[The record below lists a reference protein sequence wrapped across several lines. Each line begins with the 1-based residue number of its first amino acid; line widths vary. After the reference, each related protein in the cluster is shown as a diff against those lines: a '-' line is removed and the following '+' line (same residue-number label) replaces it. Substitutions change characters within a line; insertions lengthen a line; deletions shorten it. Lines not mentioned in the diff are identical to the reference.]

1 MFDETLHAQ
10 HISSSPGEPTSPAHP
25 VEPIRPPYFAT
36 LGKIALLFVVASVA
50 YLPSIKGGFIFDDD
64 LLLTDNALIQAPDG
78 LLRFWYTT
86 QQPDYVPLT
95 CSTLWFEWRLWG
107 MNSTGYH
114 VTNLLLHIAA
124 CLLIWVLLQK
134 LLIPGGF
141 LASLLFA
148 IHPVNVESVAWVE
161 QRKNTLSMF
170 FFLLSIC
177 WYLKSDWKP
186 TSPPEF
192 SSRRCVALWYFMSLL
207 AFALAVFSKG
217 SVAILP
223 LLLLLIVWWQ
233 RGRIA
238 MRDLLRT
245 MPFFLLVAVL
255 TPVILWFVT
264 RGTGGTVRDATFIE
278 RLLGSGTIIWFYLSK
293 ALAPIGLLFVYPQWH
308 IQTRNLLWWLPL
320 AAAAI
325 VTAALVRQLHR
336 PQAIARPLL
345 FAWGFFCVALLPVL
359 GFTDPGYMKYSL
371 VANHYQHIAL
381 ISVVALL
388 AASWSA

>member
-1 MFDETLHAQ
+1 MRQ
-10 HISSSPGEPTSPAHP
+10 HISSSPGEPPPPARP
-25 VEPIRPPYFAT
+25 VQPTRPPHFAT

-50 YLPSIKGGFIFDDD
+50 YLPSINGGFIFDDD

-78 LLRFWYTT
+78 LLRFWYST

-134 LLIPGGF
+134 LSIPGGF
-141 LASLLFA
+141 LAALLFA

-161 QRKNTLSMF
+161 QRKNTLSILF
-170 FFLLSIC
+170 LLLSIC
-177 WYLKSDWKP
+177 WYLKSDVQ
-186 TSPPEF
+186 SPSPDL
-192 SSRRCVALWYFMSLL
+192 SSRRGVSLWYFMSLL

-245 MPFFLLVAVL
+245 MPFFLLAAAL

-264 RGTGGTVRDATFIE
+264 RGTGGTVRDATFVE
-278 RLLGSGTIIWFYLSK
+278 RLLGAGTIVWFYLSK
-293 ALAPIGLLFVYPQWH
+293 GTGAHRAALC
-308 IQTRNLLWWLPL
+308 LPPMANSISRSTVV
-320 AAAAI
+320 AAAGGRCDRYRCARAPTPSAAGNCPAI
-325 VTAALVRQLHR
+325 IIRLGILLRGIAPRVGFYRPGLYEVLACGQPLSAHR
-336 PQAIARPLL
+336 
-345 FAWGFFCVALLPVL
+345 
-359 GFTDPGYMKYSL
+359 TD
-371 VANHYQHIAL
+371 
-381 ISVVALL
+381 
-388 AASWSA
+388 